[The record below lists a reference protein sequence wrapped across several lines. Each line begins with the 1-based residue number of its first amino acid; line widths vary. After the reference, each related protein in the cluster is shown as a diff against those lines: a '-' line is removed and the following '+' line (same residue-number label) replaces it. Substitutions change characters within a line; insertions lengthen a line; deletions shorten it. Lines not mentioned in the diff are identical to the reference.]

1 MDTKK
6 NLQDPMAAFD
16 WMNAAY
22 EYWLDAGQ
30 RWILFMDILRQ
41 RANNYFETIRK
52 GEPPVL
58 VFDYEVILEGRTL
71 DRPVNYDLA
80 KIKPRKSDVI
90 DPEARPIIVID
101 PRAGNGPGIG
111 GSKRDSEIGD
121 ALAQGHPVYFILF
134 HPEPEPGQTLGDVEK
149 AETRFV
155 EEVSRRHP
163 KAEKPTLIGNCQ
175 AGWAVALLGAD
186 RPDLTGPLVLNGSPL
201 SYWSGVQGKNPM
213 RYAGGLLGGIWM
225 ASFLSDLGNG
235 RFDGAWLEENF
246 ESLNPG
252 NTLWSKQYDLYANVD
267 NGADRYLT
275 FEKWW
280 DGYSEMTKEEIHTI
294 VENLFVGD
302 KLEQGALSLD
312 RKKIINLQNIEKP
325 ILLFASEG
333 DNITPP
339 QQALDWIIKD
349 YGTVER
355 IKALQ
360 KVIIYMLHPSV
371 GHLGIFVGSKVAR
384 KEHMQIIK
392 SVDIIEALAPGLYEM
407 VIDDKGR
414 KHGLSDYDVRFIE
427 RDIKDLMALNED
439 RETMQEEDAD
449 FSRVAA
455 VSEINDWL
463 YNTFASPW
471 VRLFTTEISAQV
483 LKQLHPLRVNKYIF
497 SEMINP
503 WMSIFKML
511 APAVKQDRRPVSPGN
526 PFPVFEKKVS
536 DSIVALLDGYQ
547 NSRDHFSEALF
558 FAIYE
563 NPWMDLLLPA
573 ASPKKKSGRQAQK
586 EKRQEAARIRN
597 EKQHWRSLVDEG
609 GFEEG
614 IIRIIM
620 ALEDSDHDVDR
631 DELYADERI
640 LESSKRF
647 RGLDRKEFL
656 HMVGQQTRI
665 LQVDQDKALKAL
677 GKLIA
682 TPGDRQTARALVR
695 KFVAADS
702 DMTSEQEAVL
712 SKINKALR
720 SKSIRRPR

>member
-1 MDTKK
+1 MNAK
-6 NLQDPMAAFD
+6 NNLDNPMTAID

-30 RWILFMDILRQ
+30 RWILFMDILRR
-41 RANNYFETIRK
+41 RADNYFETIRK

-58 VFDYEVILEGRTL
+58 VFDYEVILQGRTL

-80 KIKPRKSDVI
+80 RIKPGKSDVI
-90 DPEARPIIVID
+90 DPGARPIIVID

-121 ALAQGHPVYFILF
+121 ALAQGHPVYFVLF
-134 HPEPEPGQTLGDVEK
+134 HPEPEPGQTLDDVEK
-149 AETRFV
+149 AEARFV
-155 EEVSRRHP
+155 EEVARRHP
-163 KAEKPTLIGNCQ
+163 GAEKPALIGNCQ

-201 SYWSGVQGKNPM
+201 SYWSGVQGRNPM
-213 RYAGGLLGGIWM
+213 RYAGGLLGGIWL

-267 NGADRYLT
+267 RGADRYLT

-302 KLEQGALSLD
+302 KLESSSLSLD
-312 RKKIINLQNIEKP
+312 RKKILNLQNIEKP

-360 KVIIYMLHPSV
+360 KVIVYMLHPSV

-392 SVDIIEALAPGLYEM
+392 SVDIIEALPPGLYEM

-414 KHGLSDYDVRFIE
+414 KNGLSDYDVRFIE

-439 RETMQEEDAD
+439 LDTMREEDAD

-463 YNTFASPW
+463 YNTFAGPW
-471 VRLFTTEISAQV
+471 VRMFTTEISAQII
-483 LKQLHPLRVNKYIF
+483 KQLHPLRVNKYIF
-497 SEMINP
+497 SEAINP
-503 WMSIFKML
+503 WMLIFEML
-511 APAVKQDRRPVSPGN
+511 APHVKQNRRPVSPDN
-526 PFPVFEKKVS
+526 PFMAIEKKIS
-536 DSIVALLDGYQ
+536 DSIVAMLDSYQ
-547 NSRDHFSEALF
+547 RSRDHFAEALF
-558 FAIYE
+558 FALYE
-563 NPWMDLLLPA
+563 NPWMEFLLP
-573 ASPKKKSGRQAQK
+573 STSLKKKPDRREQK
-586 EKRQEAARIRN
+586 EKRQNAVRIRD
-597 EKQHWRSLVDEG
+597 EEDHWRSLLEHG
-609 GFEEG
+609 GYEEG

-620 ALEDSDHDVDR
+620 ALEDSDHAIDR
-631 DELYADERI
+631 DALYADER
-640 LESSKRF
+640 LLASSERF
-647 RGLDRKEFL
+647 RKLDQREFL
-656 HMVGQQTRI
+656 HMVGQQARI
-665 LQVDQDKALKAL
+665 LQVDENKALKAL
-677 GKLIA
+677 GKLIPA
-682 TPGDRQTARALVR
+682 PEDRQTAMGLVQEI
-695 KFVAADS
+695 VAAGS
-702 DMTSEQEAVL
+702 GMAREQKAML
-712 SKINKALR
+712 SKIKDILQE
-720 SKSIRRPR
+720 KSSRRQR

>member
-1 MDTKK
+1 MNAK
-6 NLQDPMAAFD
+6 NNLHDPMTTVD

-30 RWILFMDILRQ
+30 RWILFMDILRR

-80 KIKPRKSDVI
+80 KIKPRESDVI
-90 DPEARPIIVID
+90 APDARPIIVID

-121 ALAQGHPVYFILF
+121 ALAQGHPVYFVLF

-155 EEVSRRHP
+155 EEVCRRHP
-163 KAEKPTLIGNCQ
+163 KTEKPVLIGNCQ

-201 SYWSGVQGKNPM
+201 SYWSGVQGRNPM

-252 NTLWSKQYDLYANVD
+252 NTLWSKQYDLYADVD
-267 NGADRYLT
+267 QGAERYLT

-280 DGYSEMTKEEIHTI
+280 DGYSEMTKAEIHTI

-302 KLEQGALSLD
+302 KLENDALSLD
-312 RKKIINLQNIEKP
+312 RKKILNLQNIEKP
-325 ILLFASEG
+325 ILLFASKG

-349 YGTVER
+349 YGTVDR

-360 KVIIYMLHPSV
+360 KVIVYMLHPTV

-414 KHGLSDYDVRFIE
+414 KNGLSDYDVRFIE

-463 YNTFASPW
+463 YNTFAGPW
-471 VRLFTTEISAQV
+471 VRLFTTEISAQI

-497 SEMINP
+497 SETINP
-503 WMSIFKML
+503 WMLIFKKL
-511 APAVKQDRRPVSPGN
+511 APLIQQNRRAVSPDN
-526 PFPVFEKKVS
+526 PFTAIEKNIS
-536 DSIVALLDGYQ
+536 DSIVALLDTYQ
-547 NSRDHFSEALF
+547 KSRDHFAEALF
-558 FAIYE
+558 FAIYQ
-563 NPWMDLLLPA
+563 NPWMEFLLPA
-573 ASPKKKSGRQAQK
+573 TSLKKKPDRREK
-586 EKRQEAARIRN
+586 EEKRREAARIRD
-597 EKQHWRSLVDEG
+597 EEGHWRSLLEQG
-609 GFEEG
+609 GYEEG
-614 IIRIIM
+614 VIRMIM
-620 ALEDSDHDVDR
+620 ALEDSDHAVDR
-631 DELYADERI
+631 DALYADER
-640 LESSKRF
+640 LLASSQRF
-647 RGLDRKEFL
+647 SKLTQREFL
-656 HMVGQQTRI
+656 HMVKQQARI
-665 LQVDQDKALKAL
+665 LQVDENEALKAL
-677 GKLIA
+677 DKLLA
-682 TPGDRQTARALVR
+682 TPEDRKTALTLVR
-695 KFVAADS
+695 KIVAAGS
-702 DMTSEQEAVL
+702 GRTKEQEAVL
-712 SKINKALR
+712 SNIKQTLQ
-720 SKSIRRPR
+720 

>member
-1 MDTKK
+1 MMNAKK
-6 NLQDPMAAFD
+6 NLQSPMMALD

-58 VFDYEVILEGRTL
+58 VFDYEVILHGRTL

-121 ALAQGHPVYFILF
+121 ALALGHPVYFILF

-163 KAEKPTLIGNCQ
+163 KVEKPALIGNCQ

-186 RPDLTGPLVLNGSPL
+186 RPDLAGPLVLNGSPL

-213 RYAGGLLGGIWM
+213 RYAGGLLGGIWL
-225 ASFLSDLGNG
+225 ASYLSDLGNG

-267 NGADRYLT
+267 HGAERYLT

-302 KLEQGALSLD
+302 KLEHGALSLD
-312 RKKIINLQNIEKP
+312 RKKILNLQAIEKP
-325 ILLFASEG
+325 MLLFASAG

-339 QQALDWIIKD
+339 QQALDWIIKA
-349 YGTVER
+349 YGTVDR

-371 GHLGIFVGSKVAR
+371 GHLGIFVGSKVAQ

-414 KHGLSDYDVRFIE
+414 KNGLSDYDVRFIE

-449 FSRVAA
+449 FSRVAT
-455 VSEINDWL
+455 VSEFNDWL
-463 YNTFASPW
+463 YDTFASPW
-471 VRLFTTEISAQV
+471 VRMATTEFSAQI

-497 SEMINP
+497 SETISP
-503 WMSIFKML
+503 WMLIFKQL
-511 APAVKQDRRPVSPGN
+511 APAVKQSRRPASGGN
-526 PFPVFEKKVS
+526 PFTAFERRVS
-536 DSIVALLDGYQ
+536 DCMVTLLNGYQ
-547 NSRDHFSEALF
+547 TSRDHFAEALF
-558 FAIYE
+558 FTIYE
-563 NPWMDLLLPA
+563 NPLTKSLFPA
-573 ASPKKKSGRQAQK
+573 TSMERKAGGRRQD
-586 EKRQEAARIRN
+586 EKRQTDAKIRN
-597 EKQHWRSLVDEG
+597 EARRWRSLLEQG
-609 GFEEG
+609 GYEEG

-620 ALEDSDHDVDR
+620 ALEESDHAIDR
-631 DELYADERI
+631 DALYADER
-640 LESSKRF
+640 LLASSERF
-647 RGLDRKEFL
+647 AKLDRKRFL
-656 HMVGQQTRI
+656 HMVGEQARI
-665 LQVDQDKALKAL
+665 LQVDKNEALKAL
-677 GKLIA
+677 GKLIP
-682 TPGDRQTARALVR
+682 TPKDRQTAMDLVR
-695 KFVAADS
+695 KIVAAGS
-702 DMTSEQEAVL
+702 GLTRGQEEILLKV
-712 SKINKALR
+712 KDALQ
-720 SKSIRRPR
+720 